1 MRGNPIGSQA
11 GAVGPDQGHV
21 PCWSRV
27 RGTTVA
33 IVSIWVAV
41 AAASAFS
48 PDLIHGSEQ
57 EHLPL
62 AAITWWFWGAI
73 ATAFALV
80 PSLARHPSVPERREA
95 WFALASA
102 TTGIWLMAAL
112 LSIFTERR
120 VTGSDPTQFPVA
132 AVAAPIIAMVATG
145 IVAAVVAIR
154 VRHGTTESTG

>member
-1 MRGNPIGSQA
+1 MRSEAGEAAPGGSR
-11 GAVGPDQGHV
+11 V
-21 PCWSRV
+21 PCWSGA

-33 IVSIWVAV
+33 VVAIWVAV

-48 PDLIHGSEQ
+48 PDLIHGSRQ

-80 PSLARHPSVPERREA
+80 PSLARHPSATQDRAA

-102 TTGIWLMAAL
+102 TTGIWLLAAL

-145 IVAAVVAIR
+145 IIAAVVALR
-154 VRHGTTESTG
+154 VRRGSLESTV

>member
-1 MRGNPIGSQA
+1 MRSEA
-11 GAVGPDQGHV
+11 GAGAPDR
-21 PCWSRV
+21 SRV
-27 RGTTVA
+27 PRWSGARGTTVA
-33 IVSIWVAV
+33 VVAIWVAV
-41 AAASAFS
+41 ALASAFS

-57 EHLPL
+57 EHLPI

-80 PSLARHPSVPERREA
+80 PSLARHPSATERREA
-95 WFALASA
+95 WFALAST
-102 TTGIWLMAAL
+102 TTGIWLLAAL

-145 IVAAVVAIR
+145 IVAAVVAMR
-154 VRHGTTESTG
+154 VHRGSAESAG